1 MPEDKVLTTKE
12 VAEYIKLN
20 EKTVLKLAQYGE
32 LPGVK
37 MGNQWRF
44 HLTSI
49 DQYLQKQLMDSS
61 DEDLDI
67 VIKTKNRPLPLSRLV
82 DHRLID
88 TNITARNKKQ
98 VLSQLAK
105 IAHSAWITPSYE
117 SLFVALEERE
127 NMLSTGLGQGVA
139 VPHPRTPHQSLFQE
153 AHIIIARSPGRVD
166 FDAPDGQKV
175 GLFFLPCA
183 PSEYVHIRL
192 MAKIAKLLH
201 MPGAMQQLKEAARK
215 EDVMKVLLAYDQ
227 TQMIP
232 PKPEDVQ
239 P

>member
-117 SLFVALEERE
+117 SLLWRWKSVRICSAPASARE
-127 NMLSTGLGQGVA
+127 SPCLIRA
-139 VPHPRTPHQSLFQE
+139 PRTSRFFRRRILSSP
-153 AHIIIARSPGRVD
+153 ARRAGSTSTPRT
-166 FDAPDGQKV
+166 ARRSA
-175 GLFFLPCA
+175 FFPA
-183 PSEYVHIRL
+183 VRAE
-192 MAKIAKLLH
+192 
-201 MPGAMQQLKEAARK
+201 
-215 EDVMKVLLAYDQ
+215 
-227 TQMIP
+227 
-232 PKPEDVQ
+232 
-239 P
+239 